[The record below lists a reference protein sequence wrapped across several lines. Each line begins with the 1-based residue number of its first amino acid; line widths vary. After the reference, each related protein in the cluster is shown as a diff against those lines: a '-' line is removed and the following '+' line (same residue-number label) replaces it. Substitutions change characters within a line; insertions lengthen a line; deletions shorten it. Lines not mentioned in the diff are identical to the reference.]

1 MDILYEDSRI
11 LVCIKPAGVLSAG
24 DEPAGW
30 VDLLRRE
37 LEDEHAC
44 VRSVHRLDAQV
55 SGLMVF
61 ARSQAAAG
69 ILSEQVRE
77 RVFEKEY
84 LAVVHGKLKDA
95 SGQME
100 DLLWYNRSLRKSRVM
115 DAPGKDVKR
124 ARFPTTCSAMRNART
139 HRWSRSAC
147 TPDGRTRS
155 ASSFPPAIT
164 RSSETGNTARETRT
178 AVRPL
183 RSGRGGLRSCTRKMR
198 RPSRFLR
205 PRLLFFRGICLISP
219 NNRNI
224 VFFFQQNVAISQ
236 RTLYNTACAA

>member
-24 DEPAGW
+24 DEPGGM
-30 VDLLRRE
+30 VDLLRKE
-37 LEDEHAC
+37 LGDEHAC

-84 LAVVHGKLKDA
+84 LAVVHGRLKDA

-124 ARFPTTCSAMRNART
+124 ALLSYEVLGYAEHADASLVKIRLHTGRT
-139 HRWSRSAC
+139 HQIRIQFSSRDHALFG
-147 TPDGRTRS
+147 D
-155 ASSFPPAIT
+155 
-164 RSSETGNTARETRT
+164 
-178 AVRPL
+178 
-183 RSGRGGLRSCTRKMR
+183 RKY
-198 RPSRFLR
+198 
-205 PRLLFFRGICLISP
+205 G
-219 NNRNI
+219 
-224 VFFFQQNVAISQ
+224 A
-236 RTLYNTACAA
+236 

>member
-1 MDILYEDSRI
+1 MDILYEDGRI

-24 DEPAGW
+24 DEPGGM
-30 VDLLRRE
+30 VDLLRKE
-37 LEDEHAC
+37 LGDEHAC

-77 RVFEKEY
+77 HVFEKEY
-84 LAVVHGKLKDA
+84 LAVVHGRFEGA

-124 ARFPTTCSAMRNART
+124 ALLSYEVLGYAEHADASLVKIRLHTGRT
-139 HRWSRSAC
+139 HQIRVHAKYMGHPVVGDPLYGIRRQKFSLAGQLLHAYKLIFTHPSTGERMEFTAPL
-147 TPDGRTRS
+147 PDYFQSLLEKLGRQYGV
-155 ASSFPPAIT
+155 
-164 RSSETGNTARETRT
+164 E
-178 AVRPL
+178 L
-183 RSGRGGLRSCTRKMR
+183 
-198 RPSRFLR
+198 
-205 PRLLFFRGICLISP
+205 
-219 NNRNI
+219 
-224 VFFFQQNVAISQ
+224 
-236 RTLYNTACAA
+236 

>member
-24 DEPAGW
+24 DEPGGM

-124 ARFPTTCSAMRNART
+124 ALLSYDVLGYAERADASDPHPVFLPR
-139 HRWSRSAC
+139 SRA
-147 TPDGRTRS
+147 
-155 ASSFPPAIT
+155 
-164 RSSETGNTARETRT
+164 
-178 AVRPL
+178 L
-183 RSGRGGLRSCTRKMR
+183 R
-198 RPSRFLR
+198 RPEIRR
-205 PRLLFFRGICLISP
+205 GRRGRLCVHCAL
-219 NNRNI
+219 
-224 VFFFQQNVAISQ
+224 VVA
-236 RTLYNTACAA
+236 ACVLAPAK